1 MNEPL
6 TVREAPASY
15 QVVLDSLRV
24 RPGYKQTEVGV
35 IPEDWEVRKIRSVC
49 TLINGRGFKPFE
61 WQKAGL
67 PIIRIQNINGSDDF
81 NFYTGSYDKKLEIE
95 PNQLLF
101 AWSGSRGTSFGP
113 HVWTGPLGLLNYHT
127 WKVQVSESEIDRNF
141 FYYAL
146 KQLTAFIEDQAH
158 GASALVHTQK
168 WEMEGFEFPLPP
180 TIPEQRV
187 IAAALSDVDALLAKL
202 DQFIAKKRDLKQA
215 AMQQLLTG
223 QTRLP
228 GFSGAWETVLLPDV
242 SWFQEGPGVRTHQF
256 RLSGVK
262 LLNGTNISNG
272 RLLLDSTIR
281 YVSNEEAEGAY
292 KHFLV
297 DEGDILLA
305 TSGVTI
311 DKLHE
316 KVAIAQHEELPLC
329 MNTSTVRFKVS
340 NSRLIASYL
349 YLFLRSD
356 VFKKQIGRQATGSAQ
371 LNFGPSHL
379 KKVDI
384 PLPSSLSEQTAIATV
399 LSDMDAELAALE
411 ARRDKT
417 RALKQG
423 MMQELLTGRIRLV

>member
-1 MNEPL
+1 ME
-6 TVREAPASY
+6 VK
-15 QVVLDSLRV
+15 
-24 RPGYKQTEVGV
+24 PGYKQTEVGV
-35 IPEDWEVRKIRSVC
+35 IPEEWTSLRLSQIVQESRIPTGLYKEQTLYGNGSPIIKLGDVFGNDYFNPHIAQRVQLRCEEISRFRVQLGDIIIALASVKLEGVGKVMLVEDLHEDTVFDHNVALIRLVKGYDPKFVFYLFKSFVVRALVSKRATQVGTTFLKASSI
-49 TLINGRGFKPFE
+49 LNFE
-61 WQKAGL
+61 L
-67 PIIRIQNINGSDDF
+67 PIPSTNN
-81 NFYTGSYDKKLEIE
+81 
-95 PNQLLF
+95 
-101 AWSGSRGTSFGP
+101 
-113 HVWTGPLGLLNYHT
+113 
-127 WKVQVSESEIDRNF
+127 
-141 FYYAL
+141 
-146 KQLTAFIEDQAH
+146 
-158 GASALVHTQK
+158 
-168 WEMEGFEFPLPP
+168 
-180 TIPEQRV
+180 EQRA

-202 DQFIAKKRDLKQA
+202 DQFIVKKRDLKQA

-228 GFSGAWETVLLPDV
+228 GFSGEWETVQLPDV

-256 RLSGVK
+256 TLSGVK

-272 RLLLDSTIR
+272 RLLLDSTMR
-281 YVSNEEAEGAY
+281 YVSNGEAEGAY

-316 KVAIAQHEELPLC
+316 KVAVAQHEQLPLC
-329 MNTSTVRFKVS
+329 MNTSTVRFKVT
-340 NSRLIASYL
+340 NSRLITSYL

-384 PLPSSLSEQTAIATV
+384 PLPPSLPEQTAIATV

-411 ARRDKT
+411 ARRNKT
-417 RALKQG
+417 RDLKQG

>member
-1 MNEPL
+1 MMLYRPNNEI
-6 TVREAPASY
+6 T
-15 QVVLDSLRV
+15 DS
-24 RPGYKQTEVGV
+24 
-35 IPEDWEVRKIRSVC
+35 
-49 TLINGRGFKPFE
+49 
-61 WQKAGL
+61 
-67 PIIRIQNINGSDDF
+67 
-81 NFYTGSYDKKLEIE
+81 NF
-95 PNQLLF
+95 LLF
-101 AWSGSRGTSFGP
+101 ALLSSRVQKNLHSKIGGSTVG
-113 HVWTGPLGLLNYHT
+113 HA
-127 WKVQVSESEIDRNF
+127 KVDDIRFLQI
-141 FYYAL
+141 
-146 KQLTAFIEDQAH
+146 
-158 GASALVHTQK
+158 
-168 WEMEGFEFPLPP
+168 PCPP
-180 TIPEQRV
+180 TLPEQRA
-187 IAAALSDVDALLAKL
+187 IAATLSDVDALLAKL

-228 GFSGAWETVLLPDV
+228 GFSGEWEVVPLPDM

-281 YVSNEEAEGAY
+281 YVSNDEAEGAY

-311 DKLHE
+311 EKLHE
-316 KVAIAQHEELPLC
+316 KVAVVKHEDIPLC

-340 NSRLIASYL
+340 NTRLIASYL

-384 PLPSSLSEQTAIATV
+384 PLPPSLPEQTAIATV

-411 ARRDKT
+411 AHRDKT

-423 MMQELLTGRIRLV
+423 MMHELLTGRIRLI